1 MDSLTRRR
9 MLALAA
15 AAGASAAALRVPAA
29 EPAVG
34 RAPAAEPAQQ
44 RPPAAEPALLR
55 AIPRTGERIPAVG
68 LGTWLT
74 FDVPIDDVEAMAR
87 RRAVLERFFAG
98 GGRLVD
104 SSPMYGRAEA
114 VLGELLAR
122 PEPRL
127 FSATKVWTPFADYGT
142 AQMRRSLGLWR
153 LTSVDL
159 MQVHNLLAWRPHL
172 KTLRAWQ
179 EEGRTRYIGVT
190 TSHGRGHDEVGTILR
205 SEKIDFLQI
214 TYSPADRGAEPLLG
228 LAAERGVAVIA
239 NRPFD
244 GGALLDRLAQRPLPA
259 WAGELGCASWA
270 ALVLKWALANPALTC
285 TIPATTN
292 PEHAAQNLEALRGP
306 LPDARQRERLRLAIG
321 T

>member
-1 MDSLTRRR
+1 MRHFAPHD
-9 MLALAA
+9 
-15 AAGASAAALRVPAA
+15 
-29 EPAVG
+29 AVDQSEQL
-34 RAPAAEPAQQ
+34 P
-44 RPPAAEPALLR
+44 
-55 AIPRTGERIPAVG
+55 T
-68 LGTWLT
+68 
-74 FDVPIDDVEAMAR
+74 
-87 RRAVLERFFAG
+87 
-98 GGRLVD
+98 
-104 SSPMYGRAEA
+104 
-114 VLGELLAR
+114 LAR

-127 FSATKVWTPFADYGT
+127 FSATKVWTPLADYGPV
-142 AQMRRSLGLWR
+142 QMRRSLGLWR
-153 LTSVDL
+153 LGRVDL
-159 MQVHNLLAWRPHL
+159 MQVHNLLAWRAHL

-214 TYSPADRGAEPLLG
+214 TYSPADPSAEPLID

-244 GGALLDRLAQRPLPA
+244 GGALLDRLAPRPLPA
-259 WAGELGCASWA
+259 WAGELGCTSWA
-270 ALVLKWALANPALTC
+270 ALVLKWELANPALTC

-306 LPDARQRERLRLAIG
+306 LPDARQRERLRTAIG